1 MAKRLQRT
9 TTQQY
14 EELLHYIKENRIL
27 LTGKTKPS
35 EAGKINTL
43 WQKCANHINSQG
55 IGPEKTG
62 NQWRKVSCHFI

>member
-14 EELLHYIKENRIL
+14 EGLLNFVKENRIL

-35 EAGKINTL
+35 EVGKINNM
-43 WQKCANHINSQG
+43 WQKCANHINCQG
-55 IGPEKTG
+55 LGPEKTG
-62 NQWRKVSCHFI
+62 SQWRKVSYHCI